1 MYARDLSLAEVSP
14 QNSRTAA
21 ITPTW
26 LALCGRELARAGQF
40 VCDIEIVSGAVVLQP
55 AAFAYAVQGS
65 ADPSTWLWTLN
76 VYGPSGGGRTRS
88 RPNDGIVNVSIGRT
102 ASRPWAGRAPW
113 QAASLSSEMLSGIE
127 TQLQR

>member
-40 VCDIEIVSGAVVLQP
+40 VCDIEIVSGAVALQP
-55 AAFAYAVQGS
+55 AAYRLRGAGKR
-65 ADPSTWLWTLN
+65 
-76 VYGPSGGGRTRS
+76 GP
-88 RPNDGIVNVSIGRT
+88 VNVGLDSEYVRSWLRPAPAPDRT
-102 ASRPWAGRAPW
+102 MG
-113 QAASLSSEMLSGIE
+113 L
-127 TQLQR
+127 